1 MPEDTTRPSDLDR
14 MNREELLDLRK
25 QIDRAI
31 ETVEKRHRDEA
42 IAKARAAAEEHGFKL
57 EELVAPGKTTGGK
70 KASGSAPKY
79 RHPENPETTWS
90 GRGRQ
95 PNWVKEHLAA
105 GRDLDDLKI

>member
-57 EELVAPGKTTGGK
+57 EELVAPGLLPSIVILRTPRRPGP
-70 KASGSAPKY
+70 A
-79 RHPENPETTWS
+79 
-90 GRGRQ
+90 
-95 PNWVKEHLAA
+95 AA
-105 GRDLDDLKI
+105 GSRTG